1 MFFTLIKYIFYK
13 LNLSFPKFRNLMFK
27 KSFTFIKKSMQN
39 RIIISVSAIVAIVL
53 LFKFCEF
60 KKSDDSS
67 INYNTN
73 LIQQQIVNVGKLVV
87 TEGHFSEVLTYK
99 NQEKYLLDML
109 SFEKKAL
116 IIVNADVTVAYDLR
130 KVTYNIDEKNK
141 TITIRNIPKEEIK
154 IAPDIQF
161 YDVEQSKLNPF
172 TGDDYNKINK
182 SVKANLAKKIEKSSL
197 KTNAQNRLI
206 SELSKILILTNTM
219 GWKLQYEGKV
229 IENEKDFNQKIKL

>member
-1 MFFTLIKYIFYK
+1 
-13 LNLSFPKFRNLMFK
+13 
-27 KSFTFIKKSMQN
+27 MQ
-39 RIIISVSAIVAIVL
+39 RKILLGVAIVVAVVL
-53 LFKFCEF
+53 LFKYCDF
-60 KKSDDSS
+60 KKSDEADIS
-67 INYNTN
+67 YNTN

-87 TEGHFSEVLTYK
+87 TEGHFSEVITYK
-99 NQEKYLLDML
+99 NQQKYLLNML

-116 IIVNADVTVAYDLR
+116 VIVNADVTLAYDLHQM
-130 KVTYNIDEKNK
+130 KYDIDEKNK
-141 TITIRNIPKEEIK
+141 TITIVSIPKEEIK
-154 IAPDIQF
+154 ISPDIQF

-197 KTNAQNRLI
+197 KKNAQNRLI

-229 IENEKDFNQKIKL
+229 IESEKDFGQKIKL

>member
-1 MFFTLIKYIFYK
+1 MLKRILIGIAVIGGIF
-13 LNLSFPKFRNLMFK
+13 
-27 KSFTFIKKSMQN
+27 
-39 RIIISVSAIVAIVL
+39 L
-53 LFKFCEF
+53 LFKYCDF
-60 KKSDDSS
+60 KKNNDED
-67 INYNTN
+67 ITYNTN
-73 LIQQQIVNVGKLVV
+73 LIQQQILNVGKLVV
-87 TEGHFSEVLTYK
+87 TEGHFSEVITYK
-99 NQEKYLLDML
+99 NQQKYLLDML

-116 IIVNADVTVAYDLR
+116 VVVNADVTVAYDLH
-130 KVTYNIDEKNK
+130 KMKYDIDEKNK
-141 TITIRNIPKEEIK
+141 TITIVSIPKEEIK
-154 IAPDIQF
+154 ISPDIQF

-229 IENEKDFNQKIKL
+229 IESEKDFGQKIKL

>member
-1 MFFTLIKYIFYK
+1 MLRRILIGIGVIVGIF
-13 LNLSFPKFRNLMFK
+13 
-27 KSFTFIKKSMQN
+27 
-39 RIIISVSAIVAIVL
+39 L
-53 LFKFCEF
+53 LFKFCDF
-60 KKSDDSS
+60 KKNDDED
-67 INYNTN
+67 ITYNTN
-73 LIQQQIVNVGKLVV
+73 LIQQQILNVGKLVV
-87 TEGHFSEVLTYK
+87 TEGHFSEVITYK
-99 NQEKYLLDML
+99 NQQKYLLDML

-116 IIVNADVTVAYDLR
+116 VVVNADVTVAYDLH
-130 KVTYNIDEKNK
+130 KMKYDIDEKNK
-141 TITIRNIPKEEIK
+141 TITIVSIPKEEIK
-154 IAPDIQF
+154 ISPDIQF

-229 IENEKDFNQKIKL
+229 IESEKDFGKQIKL